1 MGARRGRYDT
11 DAGIDGRICRSEV
24 GSPWND
30 NREGNR
36 EDVEDGRRS
45 TQDLSS
51 LKNLRCYLS
60 SCELFEFV
68 GTRKGFGGK

>member
-1 MGARRGRYDT
+1 MHGSLSSMGARSGRYDT

-36 EDVEDGRRS
+36 EDVEDGRTRE
-45 TQDLSS
+45 DLGRDRG
-51 LKNLRCYLS
+51 KN
-60 SCELFEFV
+60 
-68 GTRKGFGGK
+68 